1 MGQILLIFIFCRM
14 QLRGQVQDHSVRKQ
28 QNKEMNVDSSATEHV
43 LLSSESHLF
52 NILRKAFGLKDI

>member
-1 MGQILLIFIFCRM
+1 M

-28 QNKEMNVDSSATEHV
+28 QNKEMNVDSPATEHV